1 MEKRTAIVIG
11 AGIVGLA
18 TARALVLKG
27 YDVKVIERND
37 KAVGASIR
45 NFGMLWPIGQPDGEL
60 YERALQTKSIWKS
73 ICNEADIWYDE
84 VGSLHVAQQQDEWE
98 VLNELYDN
106 FKKDRK
112 VEILK
117 TGAISNICAAANTKN
132 VIGGLYCKEEMIVNP
147 VEAIALLPKYFEEKY
162 KIEFLWGKCASF
174 INDTTVFVGTNEFY
188 EADLI
193 FICSGADFETL
204 YPEEFQKFPFTK
216 CKLQMLRTIPQPDH
230 WKMGAALCGGLSLI
244 HYKSFTTAASLT
256 NLKIR
261 YQNEMSEYLDWGIHV
276 MACQNNTRQITIGDS
291 HEYANTHTPF
301 INEKINKLIID
312 YLGKIANFPAMQI
325 EEVWNGV
332 YPKLTNGDTDIFY
345 SPEPCVYIINGL
357 GGAGMTLSFGLAEEL
372 ISTI

>member
-18 TARALVLKG
+18 TARALALKG
-27 YDVKVIERND
+27 FGVKVIERND
-37 KAVGASIR
+37 KAIGASIR

-73 ICNEADIWYDE
+73 ICNEANIWYDE
-84 VGSLHVAQQQDEWE
+84 VGSLHVAQHQDEWD
-98 VLNELYDN
+98 VLNELHDI
-106 FKKDRK
+106 FKKDRQ

-117 TGAISNICAAANTKN
+117 PDAIQNICPAANTKN
-132 VIGGLYCKEEMIVNP
+132 TKAGLYSKEEMIINP
-147 VEAIALLPKYFEEKY
+147 VDAIAALPSYFEEKY
-162 KIEFLWGKCASF
+162 GVEFIWGKCASF
-174 INDTTVFVGTNEFY
+174 INDTEVYVGTNEFY
-188 EADLI
+188 EADLV

-204 YPEEFQKFPFTK
+204 YPEEFKKFPFTK
-216 CKLQMLRTIPQPDH
+216 CKLQMLRSVAQPDN

-244 HYKSFTTAASLT
+244 HYKSFAAADSLG
-256 NLKIR
+256 NLKLR
-261 YQNEMSEYLDWGIHV
+261 YQNEMSEYLDFGIHV
-276 MACQNNTRQITIGDS
+276 MACQNNAGQITIGDS

-301 INEKINKLIID
+301 TNEKINKLIID
-312 YLGKIANFPAMQI
+312 YLSKISNFPALQI

-345 SPEPCVYIINGL
+345 SPEPGIYIINGL